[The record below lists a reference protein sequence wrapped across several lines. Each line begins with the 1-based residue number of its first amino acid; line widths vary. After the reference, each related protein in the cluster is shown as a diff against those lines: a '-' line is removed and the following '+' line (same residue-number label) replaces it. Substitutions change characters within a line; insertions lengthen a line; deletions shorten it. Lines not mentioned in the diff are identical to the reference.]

1 MYINIIISRTY
12 GIAQHLTSNI
22 LLTIDVVSIEQHRTT
37 IIMIDIDANK
47 EHLLSLQYSL
57 SKKDEKGLGFP
68 FDTLALIMVGLLSLN
83 ICWH

>member
-1 MYINIIISRTY
+1 M
-12 GIAQHLTSNI
+12 LC
-22 LLTIDVVSIEQHRTT
+22 LSIEQHRAT

-68 FDTLALIMVGLLSLN
+68 FDTLALIMAGLLSLN